1 MAALHHVRQGTGEPL
16 VLVHGLGSHWQMWT
30 PVLDRLSRERDVV
43 AVDLPGFGA
52 SAPLDCEP
60 TVEALAGALGGLID
74 ELGLERP
81 HLAGNSLGGGIAL
94 ELARAGRAR
103 SATALSPIGF
113 ARGRE
118 RPYLDLSLQATRL
131 LAGTLRPALP
141 AITATPVG
149 RTALAGQLIGR
160 PWRVPADQLTA
171 DVEALL
177 DAPGFDDTR
186 PPTVAWTWD
195 GGDLDVP
202 VTIAWGE
209 HDWLLIPR
217 QGRRARRLM
226 PKARHVW
233 LAGCGH
239 VPTWDD
245 PEQVATVLLAGSR
258 D

>member
-43 AVDLPGFGA
+43 AVDVPGFGA
-52 SAPLDCEP
+52 SAPLDGEP
-60 TVEALAGALGGLID
+60 TVEALGDAVGELIG

-81 HLAGNSLGGGIAL
+81 HVAGNSMGGGIAL
-94 ELARAGRAR
+94 HLARTGRAR
-103 SATALSPIGF
+103 SATGLSPIGF
-113 ARGRE
+113 QRGRE
-118 RPYLDLSLQATRL
+118 RAYSNASLRNARM
-131 LAGTLRPALP
+131 LAGALRPALP
-141 AITATPVG
+141 ALNASPVG
-149 RTALAGQLIGR
+149 RTMLAGQFFGR
-160 PWRVPADQLTA
+160 PWRVPGQDLTA
-171 DVEALL
+171 AFETLIDS
-177 DAPGFDDTR
+177 PSFDRAR
-186 PPTVAWTWD
+186 PHVVAWDWTE
-195 GGDLDVP
+195 GDLDVP